1 MDIRSTPSGYS
12 PKTQSGRTRE
22 TTPAATTR
30 PGAAPTGPAEDT
42 VVDRVELS
50 NAARELNERLA
61 HGEST
66 GGLSPERIR
75 QLASRM
81 KSGYYDQHSTVNRIL
96 EGARS
101 EITRGDSKE

>member
-22 TTPAATTR
+22 TAPTAATR
-30 PGAAPTGPAEDT
+30 PGAAPTNPVESNAG
-42 VVDRVELS
+42 DRVELS
-50 NAARELNERLA
+50 DAARELNARLA
-61 HGEST
+61 QGEST

-81 KSGYYDQHSTVNRIL
+81 RSGYYDQPATVNRIL
-96 EGARS
+96 EGVRS
-101 EITRGDSKE
+101 EISRGDSKE